1 MKTIAPSQR
10 LEAQPGGLP
19 AASGYA
25 PMPETNTRQAKDLP
39 LWLYKGALW
48 HVQSIPLEDRKTLL
62 AHKLKSSEPHPL
74 ELA

>member
-1 MKTIAPSQR
+1 MKKHS
-10 LEAQPGGLP
+10 AQT
-19 AASGYA
+19 
-25 PMPETNTRQAKDLP
+25 PETSTRQTKDLP

-62 AHKLKSSEPHPL
+62 SHKLKNSTPHPL